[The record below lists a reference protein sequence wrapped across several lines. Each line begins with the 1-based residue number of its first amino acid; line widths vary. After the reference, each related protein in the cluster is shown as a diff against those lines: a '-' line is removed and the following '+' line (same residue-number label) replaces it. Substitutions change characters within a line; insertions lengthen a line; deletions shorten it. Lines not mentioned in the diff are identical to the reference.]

1 MPALTIALTDVDT
14 EAKLPLGFEVTQE
27 FGPDKGLR
35 TWVYVFNDEAST
47 AFAQGTVVIRD
58 AATETSDGIVA
69 TTSAPA
75 NRVLGVAQHAIPA
88 GSYGF
93 ILRRGVGEVLAGT
106 ETIDANEGVYVSAT
120 DAGTGMEAGAAV
132 TAAAS
137 AITEAHL
144 AGPFATALDNAA
156 KDALATCVI
165 DCRG

>member
-35 TWVYVFNDEAST
+35 TWVYVFNDETST

-58 AATETSDGIVA
+58 GATETSDGIVA

-93 ILRRGVGEVLAGT
+93 ILRRGIGEVLAGT
-106 ETIDANEGVYVSAT
+106 GTLAVNEGLYVDAT
-120 DAGTGMEAGAAV
+120 DAGTAMKASTAV
-132 TAAAS
+132 LAAAS

-144 AGPFATALDNAA
+144 AGPFGTALEAAA

>member
-1 MPALTIALTDVDT
+1 MPALTISITDVDT

-27 FGPDKGLR
+27 YGPDKGLR
-35 TWVYVFNDEAST
+35 TWVYVFNDESSLP
-47 AFAQGTVVIRD
+47 FAQGTVVMRD
-58 AATETSDGIVA
+58 AATETSDGLIAAVS
-69 TTSAPA
+69 TPA
-75 NRVLGVAQHAIPA
+75 NRLLGVAQHAIAA

-106 ETIDANEGVYVSAT
+106 ESLDVNEGVYVSAT

-132 TAAAS
+132 TAAGS

-144 AGPFATALDNAA
+144 AGPFATALENAA
-156 KDALATCVI
+156 AAALATCVI

>member
-35 TWVYVFNDEAST
+35 TWVYVFNDDANPL
-47 AFAQGTVVIRD
+47 AQGTVVIRD
-58 AATETSDGIVA
+58 AATETADGVIA

-75 NRVLGVAQHAIPA
+75 NRVLGVAQHAIPS

-93 ILRRGVGEVLAGT
+93 ILRRGIGEVLAGT
-106 ETIDANEGVYVSAT
+106 GTLVVDEGLYVDAT
-120 DAGTGMEAGAAV
+120 DAGTAMKASTAV
-132 TAAAS
+132 LAAAS

-144 AGPFATALDNAA
+144 AGPFGTALDAAA